1 MLIILDIGIVDYGIR
16 LDHKLISFDWRHIN
30 ENFQKIEFWEKHLRG
45 KSKPLHENCK
55 GNIIMLIFVSNKVQ
69 QFFARN
75 IKLST
80 SIADLRCDDVTFGL
94 RRCCKILKLY
104 RH

>member
-1 MLIILDIGIVDYGIR
+1 MLIILDIGLADYGIR

-55 GNIIMLIFVSNKVQ
+55 GNIIMLICVSYKVK
-69 QFFARN
+69 QFFAQN
-75 IKLST
+75 IKFRKR
-80 SIADLRCDDVTFGL
+80 IADLRCDDVTLGL
-94 RRCCKILKLY
+94 RPCSKILKLY